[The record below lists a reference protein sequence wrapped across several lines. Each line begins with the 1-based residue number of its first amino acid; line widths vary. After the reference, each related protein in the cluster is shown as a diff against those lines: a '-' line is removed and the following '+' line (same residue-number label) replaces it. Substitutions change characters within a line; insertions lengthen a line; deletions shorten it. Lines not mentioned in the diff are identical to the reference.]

1 MVIFAF
7 LFSLLT
13 FVGSLIAIP
22 WLVARLDSAY
32 FRAFTPQAATGV
44 VRGRRGAF
52 LLWALMRNT
61 CGLVLAVLGVLML
74 VLPGQGIITLVLGLS
89 LLDFPGKSL
98 LLAWILQRKAVQRAL
113 NWLRRK
119 QGKEEFLFS

>member
-1 MVIFAF
+1 MVIFAALLS
-7 LFSLLT
+7 LFT
-13 FVGSLIAIP
+13 FAGSLIAIP
-22 WLVARLDSAY
+22 WLVARLDSTY
-32 FRAFTPQAATGV
+32 FRTFALQTTTGEI
-44 VRGRRGAF
+44 RERSGAF
-52 LLWALMRNT
+52 LVWALARNT
-61 CGLVLAVLGVLML
+61 CGLVLVVLGVLML

-98 LLAWILQRKAVQRAL
+98 LLAWILQRKAVQRTL